1 VAGLTLIASA
11 LFHVRKRWILVGAL
25 SAAVAFFLAMN
36 IFSLSPLHSTV
47 GYIYGN
53 ETALQL
59 AGKRFGMRLFM
70 CWGATV
76 IAAVAA
82 WRLRGRRIDW
92 RWALGTLGAGL
103 GAAILSGAS
112 LLGRYAPWL
121 TQMKWSKFLSTG
133 ITALL
138 FVLLTGILAEAF
150 QNRRGRRKEP
160 AA

>member
-1 VAGLTLIASA
+1 
-11 LFHVRKRWILVGAL
+11 
-25 SAAVAFFLAMN
+25 
-36 IFSLSPLHSTV
+36 
-47 GYIYGN
+47 
-53 ETALQL
+53 
-59 AGKRFGMRLFM
+59 M

-76 IAAVAA
+76 VAAVAA
-82 WRLRGRRIDW
+82 WYLRGRRVDW
-92 RWALGTLGAGL
+92 RWVLGTLSAGL

-112 LLGRYAPWL
+112 RLGRYAPWV

-150 QNRRGRRKEP
+150 QNRRGKRKEP